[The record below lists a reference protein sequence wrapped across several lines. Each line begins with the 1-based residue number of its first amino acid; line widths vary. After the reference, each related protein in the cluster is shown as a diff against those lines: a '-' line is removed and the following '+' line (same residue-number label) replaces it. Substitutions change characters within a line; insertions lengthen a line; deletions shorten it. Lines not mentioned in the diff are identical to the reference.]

1 MSTITRNRRT
11 EHHVRR
17 GDNFYEVETVQQDGE
32 YLATWH
38 CAVCQA
44 SRPLRA
50 RFCDEAEEQA
60 FASIDAH
67 QLFFHSRRG
76 GESVQP
82 GTDEAK
88 ILLKPR

>member
-1 MSTITRNRRT
+1 METMTRNRRT
-11 EHHVRR
+11 EHRIRR
-17 GDNFYEVETVQQDGE
+17 GDNYYEVETVQQNGG
-32 YLATWH
+32 YMATWH

-44 SRPLRA
+44 SRQLRA

-76 GESVQP
+76 GESIQA
-82 GTDEAK
+82 GTDAATPICK
-88 ILLKPR
+88 